1 MLSGDAPANAE
12 QKKFVGQAVY
22 APQHGLEEVR
32 QFYEALTTNLVQR
45 ESYRFGETYILDAVK
60 E

>member
-22 APQHGLEEVR
+22 GPQHGLEEIR
-32 QFYEALTTNLVQR
+32 QFYETLTTNLVRR
-45 ESYRFGETYILDAVK
+45 ESYRFGEAYILDAVR